1 MGGFFGCTF
10 PRFPVETHAYI
21 KPAPFLRALMVLT
34 LLLYLSIII
43 AARVAK
49 FAMHE

>member
-10 PRFPVETHAYI
+10 PRFPVETRACI

-34 LLLYLSIII
+34 LLLYLSIVI